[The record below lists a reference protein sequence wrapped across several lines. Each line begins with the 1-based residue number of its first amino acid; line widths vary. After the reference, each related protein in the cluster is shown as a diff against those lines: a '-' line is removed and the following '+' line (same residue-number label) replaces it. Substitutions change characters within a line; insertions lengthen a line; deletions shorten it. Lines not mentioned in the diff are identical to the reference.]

1 MNIRP
6 SALVVCTRL
15 SLLFTSRFFGKKWD
29 DGMSSRPRLGSPG
42 GFGLVPGGARP
53 VPRWWGSH
61 VLRYLSSRKHLAGLA
76 LALLGAG
83 LVMIDPVGPQGI
95 ILVAGFYLA
104 GALATPGR
112 PNIGR
117 YGFDPGRVQ
126 RSLSEK
132 IAAVSGRLP
141 PEVMS
146 RLRRIEL
153 AIRSEILPR
162 LDGLPLGS
170 LELYLVER
178 TACEYLPT
186 AVDAYLRLPPGYVSS
201 QPGSHGRTALAV
213 LLEELD
219 LLEAEMRSVASTLHR
234 ADMDRLL
241 AHKRFLIDRFGR
253 DDLQA

>member
-1 MNIRP
+1 M
-6 SALVVCTRL
+6 
-15 SLLFTSRFFGKKWD
+15 
-29 DGMSSRPRLGSPG
+29 
-42 GFGLVPGGARP
+42 
-53 VPRWWGSH
+53 PRWWRSH
-61 VLRYLSSRKHLAGLA
+61 ALCYLGSRKHFAGLG
-76 LALLGAG
+76 LSLIGAG
-83 LVMIDPVGPQGI
+83 LVVIDPVGPQAI
-95 ILVAGFYLA
+95 LLVAGFYLA
-104 GALATPGR
+104 GALATPGSPSFR
-112 PNIGR
+112 R

-132 IAAVSGRLP
+132 VAAVSGRLP

-162 LDGLPLGS
+162 LDGFPPGS
-170 LELYLVER
+170 VELYLVER

-186 AVDAYLRLPPGYVSS
+186 AVDAYLRLPLGYVSS

-213 LLEELD
+213 LIEELD

>member
-1 MNIRP
+1 
-6 SALVVCTRL
+6 
-15 SLLFTSRFFGKKWD
+15 
-29 DGMSSRPRLGSPG
+29 
-42 GFGLVPGGARP
+42 
-53 VPRWWGSH
+53 
-61 VLRYLSSRKHLAGLA
+61 
-76 LALLGAG
+76 
-83 LVMIDPVGPQGI
+83 
-95 ILVAGFYLA
+95 
-104 GALATPGR
+104 
-112 PNIGR
+112 
-117 YGFDPGRVQ
+117 VQ